1 MKVNLVRAG
10 VMAGMVALAGSGF
23 VLADGSKP
31 AGHPGQHKSTG
42 QHAAG
47 AGQGQHWDMF
57 AKTFD
62 ANSDGKVSKEE
73 FLAKRPMF
81 DKMDGNHDGSVTSD
95 EVKAMPAVQKHGGTG
110 QNFVAH
116 FDGDKDGKV
125 TTAEYDTKRT
135 SFFDKMD
142 KNKDGFIDQS
152 EFKAQPPNE
161 DAGV

>member
-1 MKVNLVRAG
+1 
-10 VMAGMVALAGSGF
+10 
-23 VLADGSKP
+23 
-31 AGHPGQHKSTG
+31 
-42 QHAAG
+42 
-47 AGQGQHWDMF
+47 
-57 AKTFD
+57 
-62 ANSDGKVSKEE
+62 
-73 FLAKRPMF
+73 MF

>member
-1 MKVNLVRAG
+1 MKVNVVSAG
-10 VMAGMVALAGSGF
+10 VLAGVVALAGSGF
-23 VLADGSKP
+23 ALAAQSSSHPP
-31 AGHPGQHKSTG
+31 AHKGNSG
-42 QHAAG
+42 KSQHAA

-62 ANSDGKVSKEE
+62 ANGDGKVSKEE
-73 FLAKRPMF
+73 FLAKRPGF
-81 DKMDGNHDGSVTSD
+81 DKMDGNHDGAVTAD
-95 EVKAMPAVQKHGGTG
+95 EVKAMPAVAKHGGTG

-116 FDGDKDGKV
+116 FDADKDGKV

-152 EFKAQPPNE
+152 EFKAQPPTE

>member
-1 MKVNLVRAG
+1 MRVNVVRAG
-10 VMAGMVALAGSGF
+10 VLAGVVALAGSGI
-23 VLADGSKP
+23 VLAAAQSSKP
-31 AGHPGQHKSTG
+31 APAHKGASNG
-42 QHAAG
+42 KHAA

-57 AKTFD
+57 AKSFD
-62 ANSDGKVSKEE
+62 ANGDGKVSKEE

-81 DKMDGNHDGSVTSD
+81 DRIDGNHDGSVTSD

-116 FDGDKDGKV
+116 FDADKDGKV

-152 EFKAQPPNE
+152 EFKAAPPSE
-161 DAGV
+161 DAGT

>member
-1 MKVNLVRAG
+1 MRVNLVRAG
-10 VMAGMVALAGSGF
+10 VLAGMVALAGSGF
-23 VLADGSKP
+23 ALAAESKP
-31 AGHPGQHKSTG
+31 PAHKSNNGKGQH
-42 QHAAG
+42 AG

-62 ANSDGKVSKEE
+62 ANGDGKVSKEE

-135 SFFDKMD
+135 SFFDKID
-142 KNKDGFIDQS
+142 KNKDGVIEQS
-152 EFKAQPPNE
+152 EFKAAPPSE
-161 DAGV
+161 DAGT